1 MGCEMVRE
9 LTNHRVN
16 GLNEFL
22 RVVAV
27 DEPGAGGANHE
38 YMIRLDTTEATA
50 GTFAWC
56 SIKFQNGPIL
66 EVGVNG
72 ISNEALLAIV
82 EDRLASFQEGPFA
95 CRENALALTKLQEAM
110 MWLQWRTRGRIMRGV
125 EGTAN
130 L

>member
-1 MGCEMVRE
+1 MKRVIS
-9 LTNHRVN
+9 NHGDV
-16 GLNEFL
+16 GLNGFL
-22 RVVAV
+22 QVHAV
-27 DEPGAGGANHE
+27 DQPGPGGASSE
-38 YMIRLDTTEATA
+38 YSIRVDPTVQTG
-50 GTFAWC
+50 GTFAW
-56 SIKFQNGPIL
+56 STIKFQKGSIL

-95 CRENALALTKLQEAM
+95 CRENALALTKIQEAM

-125 EGTAN
+125 EGTSN

>member
-1 MGCEMVRE
+1 MS
-9 LTNHRVN
+9 HRVN
-16 GLNEFL
+16 GLNELL

-38 YMIRLDTTEATA
+38 YMIRLDTTVPTS
-50 GTFAWC
+50 GSFAWNT
-56 SIKFQNGPIL
+56 IKFQHGPIL

-95 CRENALALTKLQEAM
+95 CRENAVALTKIQEAM
-110 MWLQWRTRGRIMRGV
+110 MWLQCRTRGRIMRGV
-125 EGTAN
+125 EGTSET
-130 L
+130 